1 MPADPTIATS
11 AAPAPYGDF
20 SGQYIDGVWRTGT
33 SKTSLIDVNPYTG
46 SVVAEFGGADLND
59 LDQAYLSAA
68 KAQRDWASQPSLE
81 RSAVLGRAVT
91 VMDARHEE
99 IVQWLI
105 DESGSTRIKAE
116 MEWGFTR
123 AEMIEASTYS
133 FHVEGRILSSAVPGK
148 ENRVYRQPLGVVG
161 VISPWNF
168 PMHLSHR
175 TIGPA
180 LALGNAVVVKPA
192 QDTPIT
198 GALLLAKIY
207 EEAGLPSGV
216 FNVVVG
222 DVAEIGD
229 AFTLHAVPK
238 FISFTGSTKVGKH
251 VARLAVEGPSLKRFG
266 LELGGNAPFVVLD
279 DADLDLA
286 VDSAI
291 FSRYL
296 HCGQICM
303 SANRLIVDES
313 VYDQFVDMFVERVGA
328 LEVGDPNDPTTVIG
342 PVINQRQLDGMLA
355 RLAEA
360 RGAGVVAAL
369 SGAADG
375 LVLPPHVL
383 LDVANDSAL
392 AQAELFG
399 PIAPVIKAHGE
410 SEALEFANATEYG
423 LSSAVF
429 SRDEGRALSFALGV
443 EAGMTHI
450 NDTTVHDDA
459 NTMFGGEKNSGLGR
473 FNGPWIVAEL
483 TRDHYVSVQHTP
495 RGYPF

>member
-1 MPADPTIATS
+1 MSTDTSTPARYT
-11 AAPAPYGDF
+11 GF
-20 SGQYIDGVWRTGT
+20 SGQYIDGVWRAGN
-33 SKTSLIDVNPYTG
+33 SRSSLIDSNPYTG
-46 SVVAEFGGADLND
+46 SVIAELAGADRND
-59 LDQAYLSAA
+59 LDQAYQSAA
-68 KAQRDWASQPSLE
+68 KAQRDWAALPPLD
-81 RSAVLGRAVT
+81 RAAVLGRAVT
-91 VMDARHEE
+91 VMDARHDE

-105 DESGSTRIKAE
+105 DESGSTRLKAE
-116 MEWGFTR
+116 MEWSFTR
-123 AEMIEASTYS
+123 AEMIEAATYS
-133 FHVEGRILSSAVPGK
+133 FHVQGRILPSAVPGK

-175 TIGPA
+175 TIAPA
-180 LALGNAVVVKPA
+180 LALGNSVVVKPA
-192 QDTPIT
+192 EDTPVT
-198 GALLLAKIY
+198 GGLLLAKIY
-207 EEAGLPSGV
+207 EEAGLPPGV
-216 FNVVVG
+216 LNIVVG

-238 FISFTGSTKVGKH
+238 FISFTGSTRVGKH
-251 VARLAVEGPSLKRFG
+251 VASLAVQGPWLKRFG

-286 VDSAI
+286 VDAAL
-291 FSRYL
+291 FGRFL
-296 HCGQICM
+296 HSGQICM
-303 SANRLIVDES
+303 SSNRIIVDES
-313 VYDQFVDMFVERVGA
+313 VYDRFVEMFVDRSRA
-328 LEVGDPNDPTTVIG
+328 LEVGDPNDPATVIG

-355 RLAEA
+355 RLTEA
-360 RGAGVVAAL
+360 KEAGVTAAL
-369 SGAADG
+369 SGPADG

-399 PIAPVIKAHGE
+399 PIAPIIKAHGE
-410 SEALEFANATEYG
+410 AEALQFANATEYG

-429 SRDEGRALSFALGV
+429 SRDEGRALQFALAV

-483 TRDHYVSVQHTP
+483 TRDHFVSVQHTP
-495 RGYPF
+495 RRYPF

>member
-1 MPADPTIATS
+1 
-11 AAPAPYGDF
+11 
-20 SGQYIDGVWRTGT
+20 
-33 SKTSLIDVNPYTG
+33 
-46 SVVAEFGGADLND
+46 
-59 LDQAYLSAA
+59 
-68 KAQRDWASQPSLE
+68 
-81 RSAVLGRAVT
+81 
-91 VMDARHEE
+91 MDARHDE

-105 DESGSTRIKAE
+105 DESGSTRLKAE

-123 AEMIEASTYS
+123 AEMIEAATYS
-133 FHVEGRILSSAVPGK
+133 FHVEGRILPSAVPGK

-180 LALGNAVVVKPA
+180 LALGNTVVVKPA
-192 QDTPIT
+192 EDTPVT
-198 GALLLAKIY
+198 GGLLLAKIY
-207 EEAGLPSGV
+207 EEAGLPPGV
-216 FNVVVG
+216 LNVVVG

-238 FISFTGSTKVGKH
+238 FISFTGSTRVGKH
-251 VARLAVEGPSLKRFG
+251 VASLAVQGPWLKRFG

-279 DADLDLA
+279 DANLDLA
-286 VDSAI
+286 VNAAL
-291 FSRYL
+291 FSRFL
-296 HCGQICM
+296 HSGQICM
-303 SANRLIVDES
+303 SANRIIVDES
-313 VYDQFVDMFVERVGA
+313 LYDHFVEMFVERTRT
-328 LEVGDPNDPTTVIG
+328 LEVGDPNDPATVIG
-342 PVINQRQLDGMLA
+342 PVINQRQLDTMLA
-355 RLAEA
+355 RLTEA
-360 RGAGVVAAL
+360 KEAGVTAAL
-369 SGAADG
+369 SGPADG

-399 PIAPVIKAHGE
+399 PIAPIIKAHGE
-410 SEALEFANATEYG
+410 AEALQFANATQYG

-429 SRDEGRALSFALGV
+429 SRDEGRALQFALQV

-483 TRDHYVSVQHTP
+483 TRDHFVSVQHTP
-495 RGYPF
+495 RRYPF

>member
-1 MPADPTIATS
+1 MSTDTSTPARYT
-11 AAPAPYGDF
+11 GF
-20 SGQYIDGVWRTGT
+20 SGQYIDGVWRAGN
-33 SKTSLIDVNPYTG
+33 SRSSLIDSNPYTG
-46 SVVAEFGGADLND
+46 SVIAELAGADRND
-59 LDQAYLSAA
+59 LDQAYQSAA
-68 KAQRDWASQPSLE
+68 KAQQDWAARPPLD
-81 RSAVLGRAVT
+81 RAAVLGRAVT
-91 VMDARHEE
+91 VMDARHDE

-105 DESGSTRIKAE
+105 DESGSTRLKAE
-116 MEWGFTR
+116 MEWSFTR
-123 AEMIEASTYS
+123 AEMIEAATYS
-133 FHVEGRILSSAVPGK
+133 FHVQGRILPSAVPGK

-175 TIGPA
+175 TIAPA
-180 LALGNAVVVKPA
+180 LALGNSVVVKPA
-192 QDTPIT
+192 EDTPVT
-198 GALLLAKIY
+198 GGLLLAKIY
-207 EEAGLPSGV
+207 EEAGLPPGV
-216 FNVVVG
+216 LNIVVG

-238 FISFTGSTKVGKH
+238 FISFTGSTRVGKH
-251 VARLAVEGPSLKRFG
+251 VASLAVQGPWLKRFG

-286 VDSAI
+286 VDAAL
-291 FSRYL
+291 FGRFL
-296 HCGQICM
+296 HSGQICM
-303 SANRLIVDES
+303 SSNRIIVDES
-313 VYDQFVDMFVERVGA
+313 VYDRFVEMFVDRSRA
-328 LEVGDPNDPTTVIG
+328 LEVGDPNDPATVIG

-355 RLAEA
+355 RLTEA
-360 RGAGVVAAL
+360 KEAGVTAAL
-369 SGAADG
+369 SGPADG

-399 PIAPVIKAHGE
+399 PIAPIIKAHGE
-410 SEALEFANATEYG
+410 AEALQFANATEYG

-429 SRDEGRALSFALGV
+429 SRDEGRALQFALAI

-459 NTMFGGEKNSGLGR
+459 NTMFGGEKNSSLGR

-483 TRDHYVSVQHTP
+483 TRDHFVSVQHTP
-495 RGYPF
+495 RRYPF